1 MKSPAC
7 DSSYISSVDVC
18 GVPVKVTV
26 DVLVPEF
33 ETSVPVMV
41 LKSNTISPLDSTVV
55 GDGVGTRVG
64 LDLVSEA
71 EVISTY
77 CIISKSTIRLQDT
90 FKHDFIVIF
99 ANTCAY

>member
-55 GDGVGTRVG
+55 GDGVGADVG
-64 LDLVSEA
+64 
-71 EVISTY
+71 STY

-90 FKHDFIVIF
+90 FKHDFIVNF
-99 ANTCAY
+99 ANTCAYKI

>member
-55 GDGVGTRVG
+55 GDGVVLRIRIPVISFISDISSAGNVIEVEK
-64 LDLVSEA
+64 DA
-71 EVISTY
+71 EVLNI
-77 CIISKSTIRLQDT
+77 KE
-90 FKHDFIVIF
+90 
-99 ANTCAY
+99 